1 MALTQTADAAIP
13 ELARHQRTLLLAGA
27 LGAVVSIGGALL
39 NFTQFM
45 QSYLMAYMLCLGVTL
60 GSLAL
65 GMVHQLSGGAW
76 GVVIRRPL
84 EAAVSTIPAMAV
96 LFIPIALGMHSLY
109 EWTHEG
115 ALNDPVIAAKAPYLN
130 TGFFLAR
137 AVFYF
142 AIWIGLGQLLLTWSK
157 EQDRTGDP
165 SLTRKLSMLSGG
177 GLVAY
182 ALTVNFSVTDWLMS
196 TNPHWFTTMWGPL
209 FMVGQ
214 GLAALALMIN
224 VLVFLMG
231 SAPMDRV
238 LTANHFHDLGKLLF
252 AFLMLWAYLSF
263 SQFLIVYSANL
274 SEEIPHYIARS
285 QGGYQYI
292 TIVLIVLHFI
302 VPYSLLL
309 SRDVKRG
316 ITRLRAIAAWLILMR
331 IVDYYWQVAPE
342 FNQTLSLSVVDIGLP
357 IALGGIFFT
366 LYALRL
372 KSMPLLPVQDAGLE
386 KALTHHAQARNG
398 SGRRPV

>member
-1 MALTQTADAAIP
+1 MTTETFQPPASVSGLQRLGTIAAIVGVVLAAVGLALSGVDRFFQAYLIAYNFWLGVALGSMAL
-13 ELARHQRTLLLAGA
+13 
-27 LGAVVSIGGALL
+27 
-39 NFTQFM
+39 
-45 QSYLMAYMLCLGVTL
+45 LMVQ
-60 GSLAL
+60 
-65 GMVHQLSGGAW
+65 HLSGGAW
-76 GVVIRRPL
+76 GIVIRRPL

-96 LFIPIALGMHSLY
+96 LFVPIAFGMHSLY

-130 TGFFLAR
+130 TTFFLAR

-142 AIWIGLGQLLLTWSK
+142 AVWIGISQLLLKWSK
-157 EQDRTGDP
+157 EQDQTGDP
-165 SLTRKLSMLSGG
+165 AITDKLGYLSGG

-182 ALTVNFSVTDWLMS
+182 TLTTTFATTDWLMS
-196 TNPHWFTTMWGPL
+196 TNPHWFSTMWGPL

-214 GLAALALMIN
+214 ALAALALAIN

-238 LTANHFHDLGKLLF
+238 LNANHFHDLGKLLF
-252 AFLMLWAYLSF
+252 AFLMLWAYLTF

-274 SEEIPHYIARS
+274 AEEVPHYLDRS

-292 TIVLIVLHFI
+292 TIALIFLHFI
-302 VPYSLLL
+302 IPYALLL

-316 ITRLRAIAAWLILMR
+316 IRRLRLIAAWLIFMR

-342 FNQTLSLSVVDIGLP
+342 FNKTLSPSVADLAMP
-357 IALGGIFFT
+357 IALGGIFLT
-366 LYALRL
+366 LFAMRL
-372 KSMPLLPVQDAGLE
+372 KSMPLLPVHDAGLE
-386 KALTHHAQARNG
+386 KALTHH
-398 SGRRPV
+398 VH

>member
-1 MALTQTADAAIP
+1 MRTETFQPPDNVSGLQRTATIAAVVGLVLTGAGFALSGLDRFFQAYLIAYTFWLGVALGSMAL
-13 ELARHQRTLLLAGA
+13 
-27 LGAVVSIGGALL
+27 
-39 NFTQFM
+39 
-45 QSYLMAYMLCLGVTL
+45 LMVQ
-60 GSLAL
+60 
-65 GMVHQLSGGAW
+65 HLSGGAW
-76 GVVIRRPL
+76 GIVIRRPL
-84 EAAVSTIPAMAV
+84 EAAVSTIPVMAV

-115 ALNDPVIAAKAPYLN
+115 ALNDAVIAAKAPYLN
-130 TGFFLAR
+130 TAFFLAR

-142 AIWIGLGQLLLTWSK
+142 AVWIGISQLLLKWSK
-157 EQDRTGDP
+157 EQDQTGDP
-165 SLTRKLSMLSGG
+165 IYADKLGYLSGG

-182 ALTVNFSVTDWLMS
+182 SLTITFAITDWLMS
-196 TNPHWFTTMWGPL
+196 TNPHWFSTMWGPL

-214 GLAALALMIN
+214 ALAALAVTIT

-386 KALTHHAQARNG
+386 KALTHH
-398 SGRRPV
+398 VH

>member
-1 MALTQTADAAIP
+1 MTTETYQPPESVSGLQRVGTIAAIVGLVLAGVGFALSGLDRFFQAYLTAYTFWLGVALGSMAL
-13 ELARHQRTLLLAGA
+13 
-27 LGAVVSIGGALL
+27 
-39 NFTQFM
+39 
-45 QSYLMAYMLCLGVTL
+45 LMVQ
-60 GSLAL
+60 
-65 GMVHQLSGGAW
+65 HLSGGAW

-96 LFIPIALGMHSLY
+96 LFIPIVLGMSSLY

-130 TGFFLAR
+130 TGFFLVR

-142 AIWIGLGQLLLTWSK
+142 AVWIGIGQLLLKWSK

-165 SLTRKLSMLSGG
+165 IYADKLGYLSGG

-182 ALTVNFSVTDWLMS
+182 ALTVTFSTTDWLMS
-196 TNPHWFTTMWGPL
+196 TNPHWFSTMWGPL

-214 GLAALALMIN
+214 GLAALAVAIN
-224 VLVFLMG
+224 VLVFLMKN
-231 SAPMDRV
+231 APMHRV

-252 AFLMLWAYLSF
+252 AFLMLWAYLTF

-274 SEEIPHYIARS
+274 VEEIPHYIVRS
-285 QGGYQYI
+285 QGGYQFI
-292 TIVLIVLHFI
+292 TIALIFLHFI
-302 VPYSLLL
+302 IPYSLLL

-316 ITRLRAIAAWLILMR
+316 ITRLRVIAAWLILMR
-331 IVDYYWQVAPE
+331 IVDYYWQIAPE
-342 FNQTLSLSVVDIGLP
+342 FSQTLRPSVADLGLP
-357 IALGGIFFT
+357 VALGGIFFT
-366 LYALRL
+366 LYAMRL

-386 KALTHHAQARNG
+386 KAVTHH
-398 SGRRPV
+398 VH

>member
-1 MALTQTADAAIP
+1 MRTETFQPPASVSGL
-13 ELARHQRTLLLAGA
+13 QRTATIA
-27 LGAVVSIGGALL
+27 AVVGLVLTGAGFALSGL
-39 NFTQFM
+39 DRFVQA
-45 QSYLMAYMLCLGVTL
+45 YLIAYTFWLGVAL

-65 GMVHQLSGGAW
+65 LMVQHLSGGAW

-109 EWTHEG
+109 EWTHDG

-130 TGFFLAR
+130 TGFFFAR

-142 AIWIGLGQLLLTWSK
+142 AIWIGMSQLLLKWSK

-165 SLTRKLSMLSGG
+165 IYADKLAYLSGG

-182 ALTVNFSVTDWLMS
+182 ALTLTFSTTDWLMS
-196 TNPHWFTTMWGPL
+196 TNPHWFSTMWGPL

-214 GLAALALMIN
+214 GLAALAVAIN
-224 VLVFLMG
+224 VLVWLMK

-238 LTANHFHDLGKLLF
+238 LTADHFHDLGKLLF
-252 AFLMLWAYLSF
+252 AFLMLWAYLTF

-274 SEEIPHYIARS
+274 VEEIPHYIVRS
-285 QGGYQYI
+285 QGGYQFI
-292 TIVLIVLHFI
+292 TIALIFLHFI
-302 VPYSLLL
+302 IPYSLLL
-309 SRDVKRG
+309 SRNVKRG
-316 ITRLRAIAAWLILMR
+316 ITRLRLIAAWLILMR
-331 IVDYYWQVAPE
+331 IVDYYWQIAPE
-342 FNQTLSLSVVDIGLP
+342 FSQTLSPSLADLGLP
-357 IALGGIFFT
+357 LALGGVFFT
-366 LYALRL
+366 LYAMRL

-386 KALTHHAQARNG
+386 KALTHH
-398 SGRRPV
+398 VH